1 MQIDLDLLVFQQN
14 LKIKTA
20 QNKKWV
26 FDIIRKKY
34 LVWQPEEL
42 VRQLL
47 LHYLIQEKK
56 YNKNSIQVERG
67 LIVHTN
73 QRRCDIL
80 IYDKETKPFL
90 LIECKAPSIP
100 LNQAVFNQIAQY
112 NLVYQVPYLLVSNG
126 IQNYC
131 CQMNYESKTFTFL
144 KAIPDALK

>member
-1 MQIDLDLLVFQQN
+1 MQIDLDLLILQQH
-14 LKIKTA
+14 LRIKTA

-47 LHYLIQEKK
+47 LHHLIQVKQ
-56 YNKNSIQVERG
+56 YTKNSIQVERG
-67 LIVHTN
+67 LVVNTN
-73 QRRCDIL
+73 RRRCDIL
-80 IYDKETKPFL
+80 IYDTNTQPFL
-90 LIECKAPSIP
+90 LIECKAPSIR

-131 CQMNYESKTFTFL
+131 CQMDYDAKSFTFL
-144 KAIPDALK
+144 ESLPAAPK